1 MSFRRNLPAAAET
14 RQVQSRMLLKIN
26 ERDRAIA
33 VGTFPDSF
41 LRSGPIA
48 ENRSVL
54 ILCRIIS
61 RWGDN
66 TEESEGV
73 RRPGPVL

>member
-33 VGTFPDSF
+33 VGRFPIPF
-41 LRSGPIA
+41 SGPA
-48 ENRSVL
+48 DCRESFRSHIV
-54 ILCRIIS
+54 S
-61 RWGDN
+61 DN
-66 TEESEGV
+66 QPIGGQHGGIGRS
-73 RRPGPVL
+73 RRPSPVL